1 MILLTILLVTVI
13 AAAVALLIS
22 VFIGGIGFAL
32 TFGDVLVFALVVW
45 LIVKHFR
52 KKKKENKE
60 NEVQ

>member
-22 VFIGGIGFAL
+22 VIIGGIGFAV

-52 KKKKENKE
+52 KKKRGNKE
-60 NEVQ
+60 DEVQ